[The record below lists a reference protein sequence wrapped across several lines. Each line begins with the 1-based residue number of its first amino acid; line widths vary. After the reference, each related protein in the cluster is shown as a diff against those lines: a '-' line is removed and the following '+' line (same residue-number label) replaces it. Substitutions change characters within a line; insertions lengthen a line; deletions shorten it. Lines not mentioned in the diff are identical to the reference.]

1 MKILTLLFNFL
12 NIFNFA
18 SNYNTELILDNTKK
32 SESVVAVSEES
43 YVTTNA
49 GDSYLYYQDEMYLI
63 ENHKISKTLETINT
77 IYLIERNN
85 KNTTII
91 GFNKFNKSLTYK
103 IVDNFFL
110 ENIYD
115 IDNTLYLVGNMNDD
129 GVIYVLSYD
138 LVELNKRMFYGG
150 GYITVN
156 HLIYDNE
163 FFYVTIHK
171 DGITN
176 NSEFINHGN
185 LDERKSIIVKLD
197 NKFSIL
203 DIYYFN
209 EYSGFEIVKNIYL
222 NDTLIKVLL
231 KTNRCY
237 YIYNLDKD
245 FKKITSY
252 KLSTTDDIELLKHF
266 KSKKVDLFL
275 NKSTCSLITNDKESI
290 KVEQKFDCLKKVNDY
305 KIIDGL
311 LYLYSLDNGVK
322 IYKVSEYEIIKN
334 DNKVLNYFNLNYLDT
349 SNVVV
354 EAWFFEPK
362 IIIDS
367 LNPYFDKTMCGE
379 YEITYHILKNDT
391 TIDIINSNLIVEEYT
406 NFINNGIYNEGKVLE
421 FFGSAKINDEI
432 IYYGTKLDVAGEYDI
447 EIMDINKVTTNYH
460 IYIVPNYYK
469 EETTININSKDV
481 HGDVAYVNIELNN
494 ENVKEVIVNNQSYDN
509 YEIIDNVLVISFPR
523 TIESV
528 SSNVLNGIIFLDD
541 EVEYYYKIDEQLIF
555 NYLKN
560 APDITINQII
570 EENNFNVELSID
582 DVEKTFMYL
591 KAVYAEKEKVISSS
605 DVISAS
611 NLELYF
617 VYDLGNGK
625 LNEFLISEIK
635 QDQLFDTNIEIV
647 YENNVLKEIKIRYSI
662 NCDSLKVL
670 NVNTSLDN
678 VKNSYLEYYEKL
690 KPTSYLKSIII
701 ISISIFLVSGLIF
714 LGYLMVKKHQTKSF

>member
-91 GFNKFNKSLTYK
+91 GFNKFNKSLTHK

-222 NDTLIKVLL
+222 NDTSIKVLL

-290 KVEQKFDCLKKVNDY
+290 KIEQKFDCLKKVNDY

-494 ENVKEVIVNNQSYDN
+494 ENVKEVIVNNQSYAN

-541 EVEYYYKIDEQLIF
+541 EVEYYYKIDELLIF

-591 KAVYAEKEKVISSS
+591 KAVYAEKEKIISSS

-662 NCDSLKVL
+662 NCDYLKVL

-678 VKNSYLEYYEKL
+678 VKNSYLEDYEKL
-690 KPTSYLKSIII
+690 KPTNYLKSIII